1 MGPDT
6 YKKPNIIYVRNID
19 GDYFPKC
26 IKQFVFV
33 IEKQC
38 VICEVEIELLNVI
51 QINFRNQS
59 VIEALKTNWSE
70 LNLGVI

>member
-6 YKKPNIIYVRNID
+6 YKKPNIIYVLNID

-38 VICEVEIELLNVI
+38 VTCDVGIGLLNVF
-51 QINFRNQS
+51 QINLRNQS
-59 VIEALKTNWSE
+59 VKLVGEDLAIKR
-70 LNLGVI
+70 V